1 MFGKMKRITALS
13 LSALLFLIGS
23 SVYAAEEDN
32 DNIHYPH
39 SIDLIEGNGNPV
51 EKLKLVD
58 EDDEVSA
65 QSTFVV
71 YENNG
76 YAGNPRGMST
86 GFNNKYML
94 FHNASV
100 SIPSGVNTTYT
111 WERTITKINTTS
123 NTFEVGA
130 RGQGGVK
137 FLTEL
142 EAHIKNAYTSTETV
156 SISQGTKS
164 ATQITQPGYYNLNF
178 YLKSQTYDLYG
189 DWWGY
194 TRDQP
199 NVRKKVDRYLGQVQE
214 ATGYMHLEVTKTGN

>member
-1 MFGKMKRITALS
+1 MLSNMKRVTALS
-13 LSALLFLIGS
+13 LSALLFSIGS

-39 SIDLIEGNGNPV
+39 SIELIEKSVETV
-51 EKLKLVD
+51 EKLKFED
-58 EDDEVSA
+58 EDDVSA

-71 YENNG
+71 YENEG

-100 SIPSGVNTTYT
+100 TIPSGVSTTYT
-111 WERTITKINTTS
+111 WERTISKTNTTS

-137 FLTEL
+137 FITEL
-142 EAHIKNAYTSTETV
+142 EAHIKNANTKSKSVT
-156 SISQGTKS
+156 INQGTKS
-164 ATQITQPGYYNLNF
+164 ATSINEPGTYNLNF
-178 YLKSQTYDLYG
+178 YLKSQTYDMYG

-194 TRDQP
+194 TVDQP
-199 NVRKKVDRYLGQVQE
+199 NVRKKIDRYLGQVQE
-214 ATGYMHLEVTKTGN
+214 ATDYMHLEVTKTGR